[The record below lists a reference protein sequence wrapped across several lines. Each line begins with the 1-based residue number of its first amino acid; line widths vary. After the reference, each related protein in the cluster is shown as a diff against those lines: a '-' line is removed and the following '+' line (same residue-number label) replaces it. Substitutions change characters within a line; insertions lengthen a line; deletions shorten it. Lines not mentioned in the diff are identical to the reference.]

1 MSQKDKEGLTRTA
14 LWQKVGQGYA
24 GIQGTRPQTLGY
36 AMADSP
42 VGLLSWIYD
51 KLIDWTDDY
60 KWQDDESK
68 FAGSRCTWRVVMS
81 DNYCTVLH
89 RL

>member
-68 FAGSRCTWRVVMS
+68 FAGSLLRIESSHV
-81 DNYCTVLH
+81 
-89 RL
+89 